1 MDTDLNFQD
10 FINRCFNIKYIKNIN
25 KIFNNAIG
33 YIILFTFFAGTV
45 VTLNRIHPRLTND

>member
-45 VTLNRIHPRLTND
+45 VTGS